1 MQTNATPFE
10 ALQAAVTRA
19 GSQSALARV
28 CGVSQTAV
36 WKWIQSGKR
45 LPAELCLVVERET
58 GVSKHLLRPD
68 IYPAEPTNYAV
79 PEQAV
84 EIACDRPAVSH
95 RIARA

>member
-1 MQTNATPFE
+1 MHMQATPFE

-58 GVSKHLLRPD
+58 GVSKQLLRPD
-68 IYPAEPTNYAV
+68 IYPAEPTAHAV
-79 PEQAV
+79 PEQVV
-84 EIACDRPAVSH
+84 EIACDQPAISH
-95 RIARA
+95 RVARA